1 MVDKTKNNYISGTM
15 TDNVEMRTQNSG
27 FYDDD
32 ELEESLAKWLRQR
45 STTRNCKIG
54 SHSVSTLPFPVV
66 GHGHNHFIRARH
78 CRNLPDMHK
87 TSHVDARAKPA
98 TLNC

>member
-32 ELEESLAKWLRQR
+32 ELEESLAK
-45 STTRNCKIG
+45 
-54 SHSVSTLPFPVV
+54 
-66 GHGHNHFIRARH
+66 
-78 CRNLPDMHK
+78 
-87 TSHVDARAKPA
+87 
-98 TLNC
+98 